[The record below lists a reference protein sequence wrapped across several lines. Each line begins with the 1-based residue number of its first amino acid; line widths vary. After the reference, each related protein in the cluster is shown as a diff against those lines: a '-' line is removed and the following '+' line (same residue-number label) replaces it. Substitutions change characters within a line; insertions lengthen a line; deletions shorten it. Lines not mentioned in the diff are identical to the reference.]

1 MFGLCVGELIHS
13 GTKVSLS
20 EGCGKEASRRMEYRI
35 TAGVKGHRQ
44 TADRRGRKV
53 KASRAEKEALV
64 QAGLG
69 AQRGPGA
76 TWVACSAVFDQHSKS
91 RMVITP

>member
-1 MFGLCVGELIHS
+1 MFGLCVRELIHN
-13 GTKVSLS
+13 GTMVSLS
-20 EGCGKEASRRMEYRI
+20 EGSGKEASKRMEYRI
-35 TAGVKGHRQ
+35 IAGVKGHRQ
-44 TADRRGRKV
+44 TADRRGWKV
-53 KASRAEKEALV
+53 KASRAKKEALV

-76 TWVACSAVFDQHSKS
+76 RWVLCSAVFDQHSKS